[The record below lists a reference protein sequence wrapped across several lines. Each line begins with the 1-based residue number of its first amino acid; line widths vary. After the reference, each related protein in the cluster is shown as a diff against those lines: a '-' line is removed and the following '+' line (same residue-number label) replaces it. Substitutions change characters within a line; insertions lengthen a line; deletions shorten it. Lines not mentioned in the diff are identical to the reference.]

1 MDRLNT
7 DNNGDSAHIL
17 DVAIVTG
24 IQDYTC
30 VKTMK
35 LYLFSGHPMLY
46 INSLKMKIKHS
57 HNILIFFE
65 VAQVCHIFSG
75 L

>member
-1 MDRLNT
+1 MEAGRMDRLNT

-30 VKTMK
+30 VKTMN
-35 LYLFSGHPMLY
+35 Y
-46 INSLKMKIKHS
+46 IKSRANPDIKCE
-57 HNILIFFE
+57 LW
-65 VAQVCHIFSG
+65 VVMM
-75 L
+75 

>member
-30 VKTMK
+30 VKTMN
-35 LYLFSGHPMLY
+35 Y
-46 INSLKMKIKHS
+46 IKSRANPDIKCE
-57 HNILIFFE
+57 LW
-65 VAQVCHIFSG
+65 VVMM
-75 L
+75 